1 MQIFNLPLGL
11 GYVPVDVIKGCAT
24 FVHAASLPYETA
36 GANEQ
41 TRSRG
46 DRYALSALRN
56 RRALLAAGI
65 VQLERQLRARKESL
79 GHVDATLRLLSPE
92 IDIDAIPNKR
102 TVKRIRLF
110 RQGELGRLIL
120 GVLRDANVPVSTAQI
135 VKAIL
140 AAGGHGQS
148 ARSAIAPWGAGTLP
162 IRSGEAQY

>member
-1 MQIFNLPLGL
+1 M
-11 GYVPVDVIKGCAT
+11 
-24 FVHAASLPYETA
+24 
-36 GANEQ
+36 EQ

-56 RRALLAAGI
+56 RRASLASEI
-65 VQLERQLRARKESL
+65 VHLERQLRARRESL
-79 GHVDATLRLLSPE
+79 GHVDATLRLLDPS
-92 IDIDAIPNKR
+92 IAIDAIPNKR

-120 GVLRDANVPVSTAQI
+120 GALRDANGPVSTAQI

-148 ARSAIAPWGAGTLP
+148 AKSAVAPRVRGSLAYQERRGLVIKTGTGKTVRWALV
-162 IRSGEAQY
+162 

>member
-1 MQIFNLPLGL
+1 M
-11 GYVPVDVIKGCAT
+11 AT
-24 FVHAASLPYETA
+24 ATPYP
-36 GANEQ
+36 
-41 TRSRG
+41 RSRT
-46 DRYALSALRN
+46 
-56 RRALLAAGI
+56 RRAVLGAEI

-120 GVLRDANVPVSTAQI
+120 GVLRDANCPVSTAQI

-148 ARSAIAPWGAGTLP
+148 AKSAVAPRVRGNLAYQERRGLVIKSGSRKAVCWSLQLRIVR
-162 IRSGEAQY
+162 IRKERHHLA